1 MDIDFLQSAATRSSG
16 PRSESPPRGSENASA
31 EPHQTYFVPRSE
43 APTNASP
50 DQLLAL
56 LVALAAEI
64 NSSDSIR
71 DSNALEN
78 VVNKD
83 VGISNIHTA
92 FVGNGSSFSVRA
104 WRFDRPE
111 RSLVFKSAMP
121 SDYKFTHREERRRL
135 ADIILELRALSHPA
149 LRGQK
154 NVVELLGL
162 GWETDSFE
170 QARKWPVLIL
180 EYADGGTLTDVLHR
194 EHISLQAKLRIC
206 HDIACGLTALHEVG
220 IIHGDVKP
228 QNILMFQGPS
238 SSNAVKSWVA
248 KLGDFGG
255 AIMDASDND
264 MDVLRTG
271 TQPWNAPEWKAE
283 MRAIDMKRT
292 DIYSFGL
299 VIWSIA
305 ADGVDP
311 FTKSTEIFSLPPD
324 IVDTRAR
331 YKAIEVLKRDGSGF
345 LAKILDA
352 GHSNFFSEL
361 NGRLV
366 ERLLTLTVQSE
377 PTLRDLEKVTAIVA
391 EETGRSTVA
400 PVLKQWQRQPQGLED
415 MLVRIQSFYCF
426 TY

>member
-1 MDIDFLQSAATRSSG
+1 MDIDLLRSAATSSSG
-16 PRSESPPRGSENASA
+16 PRSESPPRGSENASV
-31 EPHQTYFVPRSE
+31 EPYQTYFVLRSE

-56 LVALAAEI
+56 FVALAAEI

-71 DSNALEN
+71 YSNVLEN

-104 WRFDRPE
+104 WRLSRPE

-121 SDYKFTHREERRRL
+121 SDYKFTYRDERRRL

-149 LRGQK
+149 LRGRK
-154 NVVELLGL
+154 NIVELLGL

-170 QARKWPVLIL
+170 QGRKWPVLIL
-180 EYADGGTLTDVLHR
+180 EYADGGTLTNLLHR

-206 HDIACGLTALHEVG
+206 HDIACGLMALHEVG
-220 IIHGDVKP
+220 VIHGDVKP
-228 QNILMFQGPS
+228 QNILMFQDPS
-238 SSNAVKSWVA
+238 FSNAETSWIA
-248 KLGDFGG
+248 KLSDFGG
-255 AIMDASDND
+255 AIMDVSDNSVS
-264 MDVLRTG
+264 VLRTG
-271 TQPWNAPEWKAE
+271 TQPWNAPEWKTE
-283 MRAIDMKRT
+283 MQTIDMKRT

-311 FTKSTEIFSLPPD
+311 FIKSTEIFSLPPN
-324 IVDTRAR
+324 IVDIQAR
-331 YKAIEVLKRDGSGF
+331 YKMIEVLKCDGSGF
-345 LAKILDA
+345 LAKLLEA
-352 GHSNFFSEL
+352 GRSTFFSEL
-361 NGRLV
+361 NGQLV
-366 ERLLTLTVQSE
+366 EQLLRLTVQCE
-377 PTLRDLEKVTAIVA
+377 PTLRDLEKATAILA

-400 PVLKQWQRQPQGLED
+400 PVLKQWQRQPKGLED
-415 MLVRIQSFYCF
+415 VLVRSQNFYCF